1 MSKQF
6 AFNVV
11 WIVKQPICQRPH
23 IYVYKSQMPLAGF
36 RHPIVSRLLLILLVI
51 VTSPLPLAAVSCL
64 VQDAPLLSLAVPA
77 GAARAAAAPRL
88 PAGGVAQDA
97 VVVDEEVGMPVAV
110 VLVPAVGPVV
120 ADELVF
126 ATAGEPVEVTLAVL
140 VLFGVVAFVK
150 VVVEEV
156 DGQAALGDDALLL
169 RWRRILIVRAKEAAR
184 HEMC

>member
-1 MSKQF
+1 MCFQLTP
-6 AFNVV
+6 
-11 WIVKQPICQRPH
+11 Q
-23 IYVYKSQMPLAGF
+23 AGF
-36 RHPIVSRLLLILLVI
+36 RHPSYLLLILLILLVI

-126 ATAGEPVEVTLAVL
+126 AAAGEPVQVTLAVL
-140 VLFGVVAFVK
+140 VLFSVVAFVL
-150 VVVEEV
+150 VVIVEV

-169 RWRRILIVRAKEAAR
+169 CWRRILIVRAKEAAR